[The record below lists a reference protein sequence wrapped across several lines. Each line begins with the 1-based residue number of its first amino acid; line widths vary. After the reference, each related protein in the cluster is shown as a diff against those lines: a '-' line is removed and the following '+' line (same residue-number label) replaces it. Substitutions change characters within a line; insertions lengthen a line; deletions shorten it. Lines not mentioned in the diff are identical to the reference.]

1 MFYLREIKDFSLLK
15 YVFTGSVIFSSL
27 IVIISY
33 IFFDV
38 YRGFAFNSC
47 ISGAQH
53 LLVLSSFSFLFAING
68 KEEKQKFIFAFSSI
82 ISVFASLCSET
93 RGVVLCVPVLF
104 ITVLILSPNKLKLKK
119 IALISIGFCVTTSI
133 LYISNKN
140 INKRVNDSI
149 SNAIEAYR
157 YKGLNNDEFSSIGNR
172 YELLKFA
179 YKTWTTSPILGY
191 GRQGFVNEIVK
202 NGYNSKYISHATHI
216 HNEYF
221 SALVMRGFWGGF
233 FLIFFI
239 SSLFLLFYKLSKR
252 NGDLYPKCGMTF
264 LIAYCLYFLTDSPLI
279 GSMHSVAFFITTIL
293 VLFYA
298 SFNSSNDK
306 NAFKYIYYCS

>member
-119 IALISIGFCVTTSI
+119 
-133 LYISNKN
+133 
-140 INKRVNDSI
+140 
-149 SNAIEAYR
+149 
-157 YKGLNNDEFSSIGNR
+157 
-172 YELLKFA
+172 
-179 YKTWTTSPILGY
+179 
-191 GRQGFVNEIVK
+191 
-202 NGYNSKYISHATHI
+202 
-216 HNEYF
+216 
-221 SALVMRGFWGGF
+221 
-233 FLIFFI
+233 
-239 SSLFLLFYKLSKR
+239 SL
-252 NGDLYPKCGMTF
+252 
-264 LIAYCLYFLTDSPLI
+264 
-279 GSMHSVAFFITTIL
+279 
-293 VLFYA
+293 
-298 SFNSSNDK
+298 
-306 NAFKYIYYCS
+306 